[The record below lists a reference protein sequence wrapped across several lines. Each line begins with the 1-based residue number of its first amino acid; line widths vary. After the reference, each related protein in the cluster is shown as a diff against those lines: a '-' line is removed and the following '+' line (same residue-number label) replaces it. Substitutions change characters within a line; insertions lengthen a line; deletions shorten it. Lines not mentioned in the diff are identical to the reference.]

1 CELWYSVD
9 ASRRKTSFIV
19 SVGTPMITDFSVL
32 VFFYSDFL
40 KVANLIIK
48 FAEKKKSESARETS
62 TRAKNKLLE
71 TNK

>member
-48 FAEKKKSESARETS
+48 FALFFNYELFKKK
-62 TRAKNKLLE
+62 
-71 TNK
+71 